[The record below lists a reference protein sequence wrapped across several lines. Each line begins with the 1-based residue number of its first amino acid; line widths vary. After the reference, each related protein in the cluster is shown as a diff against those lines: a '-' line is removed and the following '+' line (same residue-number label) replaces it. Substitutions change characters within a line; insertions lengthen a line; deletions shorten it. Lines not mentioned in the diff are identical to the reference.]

1 MIRAGRI
8 AGRRTDPAIS
18 LADQVFAAERPPFA
32 VPPLLARLLVQQLG
46 EGLRQPVGQGL
57 RHDRVVVVVLLL
69 EALADRLNANS
80 ARDRERA
87 DVILEARGL
96 RRDEISQRVIELVR
110 RLWYLLAE
118 RMKGRQYRRTRFVA
132 VHLDVVAHAVGRE
145 KAVHRP

>member
-18 LADQVFAAERPPFA
+18 LADQVFGAERLPFA
-32 VPPLLARLLVQQLG
+32 VAPLLARPLVQQLG
-46 EGLRQPVGQGL
+46 EGLRQPVSQRL

-69 EALADRLNANS
+69 KTRADRFHTNA

-96 RRDEISQRVIELVR
+96 RRDEIRQRVIELAV
-110 RLWYLLAE
+110 RLWRLLTECME
-118 RMKGRQYRRTRFVA
+118 R
-132 VHLDVVAHAVGRE
+132 
-145 KAVHRP
+145 